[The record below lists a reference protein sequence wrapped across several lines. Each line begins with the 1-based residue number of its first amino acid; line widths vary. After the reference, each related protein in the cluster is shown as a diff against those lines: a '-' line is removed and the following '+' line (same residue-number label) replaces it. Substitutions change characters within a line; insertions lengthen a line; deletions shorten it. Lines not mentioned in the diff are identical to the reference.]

1 MYTIYQLVGGDT
13 LEKVANKFNTDVETL
28 IKLNNINNDMIYPG
42 LNIVVPKRST
52 YLKEYIVKEGDTIY
66 SIARKNN
73 TDVDTLLKLNGLNE
87 YDYIYPNE
95 QILIPMENIGIYIT
109 KENDSINYV
118 INNLGIDANTLTKN
132 NEKILLIPDQLIIYK
147 KEKKL

>member
-13 LEKVANKFNTDVETL
+13 LEQVANKFNTDVETL

-132 NEKILLIPDQLIIYK
+132 NEKILLVPDQLIIYK